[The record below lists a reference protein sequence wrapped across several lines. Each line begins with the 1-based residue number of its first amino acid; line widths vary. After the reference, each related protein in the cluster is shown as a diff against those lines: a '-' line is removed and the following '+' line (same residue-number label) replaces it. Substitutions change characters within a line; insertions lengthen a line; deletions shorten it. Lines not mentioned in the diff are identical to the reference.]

1 MIEVNSLSGGYG
13 ERLIVKDVSF
23 TAEKGE
29 FLGILGP
36 NGSGKTTLMK
46 LLTGMMAPE
55 KGDVLLC
62 GRPVGAYKP
71 RELAKIMAVLPQ
83 QTEQAFTFTVK
94 ETVSFGRYPFQ
105 KGLFRQ
111 TNQKDEEIVQEAME
125 MAGIAQY
132 AHQSVRHLSGGERQ
146 RVYLAQ
152 ALAQQP
158 DILCLDEPTTFLDLK
173 YQKGLLDIVKRLT
186 REKGLT
192 AVSIFHDLN
201 AASQYCD
208 HLLMMKEGCAYPKQ
222 TPEQALTKQKIEDI
236 YGTNVSAVHQET
248 SPKPLITLVSED
260 GNQKGA
266 EPVPFSSLINKSGNT
281 VTLHTDQP
289 LRILSTAADGSGF
302 SWSRRLMS
310 TCGEKESDYVCLTF
324 DSVCIAMTAH
334 HSLWVLISGSLSD
347 QAFAR
352 FLMAASE
359 ARAQALCG
367 KQAKGDIVIAA
378 SQTGHELDVSHAE
391 QVIRRGVRQ
400 CVKEAEEGGM

>member
-1 MIEVNSLSGGYG
+1 MIEVNSLTGGYG
-13 ERLIVKDVSF
+13 ERLIVKDVNF

-46 LLTGMMAPE
+46 LLTGMMAPA
-55 KGDVLLC
+55 KGNVLLC

-83 QTEQAFTFTVK
+83 HTEQAFTFTVK

-111 TNQKDEEIVQEAME
+111 TNLKDEEIVQEAME

-132 AHQSVRHLSGGERQ
+132 AHHPVQHLSGGERQ

-173 YQKGLLDIVKRLT
+173 YQKDLLDIVKRLT

-208 HLLMMKEGCAYPKQ
+208 YLLMMKEGCAYPKQ
-222 TPEQALTKQKIEDI
+222 PPEQALAKQKIEDI
-236 YGTNVSAVHQET
+236 YGTNVSAFHQET
-248 SPKPLITLVSED
+248 SPKPLIAIVPED
-260 GNQKGA
+260 GDEKG
-266 EPVPFSSLINKSGNT
+266 PVSVPFSSLINKRGNT
-281 VTLHTDQP
+281 VTLHTDRP
-289 LRILSTAADGSGF
+289 LRLLSTAADGTGF
-302 SWSRRLMS
+302 SWSRRLVS
-310 TCGEKESDYVCLTF
+310 ACGDKENDYVCRTF
-324 DSVCIAMTAH
+324 DSVCIAVTAH
-334 HSLWVLISGSLSD
+334 HSLWVLVSGSLSD

-352 FLMAASE
+352 LLMAASE
-359 ARAQALCG
+359 ARTQALFG
-367 KQAKGDIVIAA
+367 KQAKGDIIIAA
-378 SQTGHELDVSHAE
+378 SQTGHEPDVSHAE
-391 QVIRRGVRQ
+391 QIIRRGVKH
-400 CVKEAEEGGM
+400 CVKAAEEGGI